1 MPPHERAWRHP
12 SEIGAHAWATTEP
25 PIAIGR
31 GLTATT
37 GLIGG
42 VLALAV
48 LWTMLPTHAG
58 RSAVVSVRST
68 VANTATPGGATAS
81 TTPGASTPSPT
92 SIAAPATTLSTG
104 TVGPSTTPPSSTLT
118 TTTTLPSK
126 SAPLPTYAV
135 AAGATTP
142 QVAVAVAVG
151 NGSLVIT
158 TAAAVRKDNTVELRL
173 PDGTIESASVML
185 VDQRSGF
192 AVLAHDPSAGIE
204 SFTIAASIQPGD
216 ELSFYSAGGMSATV
230 QEDGTI
236 ETITTDP
243 GAPVGELPEGTPVVN
258 QRGELVALCSHLD
271 GEPVLVSLQHLDS
284 LRKALSEPVADR
296 DVWMGVVLDR
306 LGDSLN
312 ISALDPTGPAASAG
326 LQQGDIIRSVDNVD
340 VMDILAIGAALS
352 LHHPGDVVRLTVVRA
367 GVDLQFDVTL
377 AQAQTNL

>member
-1 MPPHERAWRHP
+1 MPPHERVWRHP
-12 SEIGAHAWATTEP
+12 SEIGAHAWATSEP

-42 VLALAV
+42 VLALTV

-68 VANTATPGGATAS
+68 VANTMAPGGVPAPTAATGATP
-81 TTPGASTPSPT
+81 PPT
-92 SIAAPATTLSTG
+92 SIATPATTLVFG
-104 TVGPSTTPPSSTLT
+104 TTEPSAATTSSIPIATTTPPS
-118 TTTTLPSK
+118 K
-126 SAPLPTYAV
+126 SEPLPTYAV

-173 PDGTIESASVML
+173 PDGTIETASVLL

-192 AVLAHDPSAGIE
+192 ALLAHEPSADIE
-204 SFTIAASIQPGD
+204 SFTIAASIEPGD
-216 ELSFYSAGGMSATV
+216 ELSFYSAEGMTAMV

-236 ETITTDP
+236 ETMTTDP
-243 GAPVGELPEGTPVVN
+243 GAPVGELPEGSPVVN

-271 GEPVLVSLQHLDS
+271 GEPVLVSLEHLDS
-284 LRKALSEPVADR
+284 LRKALSEPTADR
-296 DVWMGVVLDR
+296 QVWMGVVLDR
-306 LGDSLN
+306 LGDSLT
-312 ISALDPTGPAASAG
+312 ISALDPTGPAAGAG
-326 LQQGDIIRSVDNVD
+326 LQEGDVIRSVDNLE

-352 LHHPGDVVRLTVVRA
+352 VHQPGDVVRVAVVRD
-367 GVDLQFDVTL
+367 GTDLEFAVTL
-377 AQAQTNL
+377 AQALPNL

>member
-1 MPPHERAWRHP
+1 MPPHERVWRHP
-12 SEIGAHAWATTEP
+12 SEIGAHAWATSEP

-68 VANTATPGGATAS
+68 VANTMAPGGVPAPTAATGATP
-81 TTPGASTPSPT
+81 PPT
-92 SIAAPATTLSTG
+92 SIATPATTLVSG
-104 TVGPSTTPPSSTLT
+104 TTESSAATTSSIPIATTTPPS
-118 TTTTLPSK
+118 K
-126 SAPLPTYAV
+126 SEPLPTYAV

-173 PDGTIESASVML
+173 PDGTIETASVLL

-192 AVLAHDPSAGIE
+192 ALLAHEPSADIE
-204 SFTIAASIQPGD
+204 SFTIAASIEPGD
-216 ELSFYSAGGMSATV
+216 ELSFYSAEGMTAMV

-236 ETITTDP
+236 ETMTTDP
-243 GAPVGELPEGTPVVN
+243 GAPVGELPEGSPVVN

-271 GEPVLVSLQHLDS
+271 GEPVLVSLEHLDS
-284 LRKALSEPVADR
+284 LRKALSEPTADR
-296 DVWMGVVLDR
+296 QVWMGVVLDR
-306 LGDSLN
+306 LGDSLT
-312 ISALDPTGPAASAG
+312 ISALDPTGPAAGAG
-326 LQQGDIIRSVDNVD
+326 LQEGDVIRSVDNLE

-352 LHHPGDVVRLTVVRA
+352 VHQPGDVVRVAVVRD
-367 GVDLQFDVTL
+367 GTDLEFAVTL
-377 AQAQTNL
+377 AQALPNL